1 MILQQA
7 RPWLQL
13 GGAVSGLLFIMEIAA
28 FVLLAYWAYRNSDIG
43 LGDRGRGLFA
53 FRDGTSDSDENASSV
68 PRWKQHVK
76 GAQAAKAPEPRWKL
90 ASPPRIGSKR

>member
-1 MILQQA
+1 
-7 RPWLQL
+7 
-13 GGAVSGLLFIMEIAA
+13 VSGLLFIIEIAA

-53 FRDGTSDSDENASSV
+53 FRDGAPDPDENAKSV
-68 PRWKQHVK
+68 PHWKKPAK
-76 GAQAAKAPEPRWKL
+76 GPQAAKAPGPVWKT